1 MDLEI
6 TKSNSTYSL
15 EENGIQI
22 TDFIVSS
29 LPILSDYDN
38 VESSDRRIDRGA
50 TFGSRTITTPFY
62 FESPSLIDF
71 PKFRD
76 FLFSLVVSK
85 ESFYIREKRR
95 ETNQSYRFSL
105 MGQEKTIPFEFRSQY
120 ANDKRFLVR
129 LQNTFDIEQIYK
141 TGRGSLTFET
151 TELPFAE
158 TVDMINETFTGT
170 SFQLNN
176 DGVDIHPFEQEL
188 KITIKNINAPN
199 FSLKNLTNGSE
210 FKINSP
216 VSNNQVIILDGPNV
230 TSNGLAYLRET
241 NMNFIE
247 LNQGVNLFQT
257 SHNATIE
264 FEYRKYYL

>member
-1 MDLEI
+1 
-6 TKSNSTYSL
+6 
-15 EENGIQI
+15 
-22 TDFIVSS
+22 
-29 LPILSDYDN
+29 
-38 VESSDRRIDRGA
+38 
-50 TFGSRTITTPFY
+50 
-62 FESPSLIDF
+62 
-71 PKFRD
+71 
-76 FLFSLVVSK
+76 
-85 ESFYIREKRR
+85 REKRR

-216 VSNNQVIILDGPNV
+216 VSNNQVII
-230 TSNGLAYLRET
+230 
-241 NMNFIE
+241 
-247 LNQGVNLFQT
+247 
-257 SHNATIE
+257 
-264 FEYRKYYL
+264 

>member
-1 MDLEI
+1 
-6 TKSNSTYSL
+6 
-15 EENGIQI
+15 
-22 TDFIVSS
+22 
-29 LPILSDYDN
+29 
-38 VESSDRRIDRGA
+38 
-50 TFGSRTITTPFY
+50 
-62 FESPSLIDF
+62 
-71 PKFRD
+71 
-76 FLFSLVVSK
+76 
-85 ESFYIREKRR
+85 
-95 ETNQSYRFSL
+95 
-105 MGQEKTIPFEFRSQY
+105 
-120 ANDKRFLVR
+120 KRFLVR

-264 FEYRKYYL
+264 FEYRK